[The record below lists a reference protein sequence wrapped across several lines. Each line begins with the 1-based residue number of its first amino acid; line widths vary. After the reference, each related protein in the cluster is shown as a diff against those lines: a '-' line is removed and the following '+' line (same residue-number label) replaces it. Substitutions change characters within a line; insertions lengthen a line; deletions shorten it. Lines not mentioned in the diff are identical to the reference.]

1 MAKKKIVAEVA
12 DPAEVAIVSELDAVK
27 TMTMDELVSKYN
39 KLSAT
44 PMEGEFAS
52 LIKGRNA
59 VKKLMGVS
67 FQHPRSP
74 KAGIGKFA
82 KEMLLD
88 GQTNAQVLAA
98 VKDQFPEAK
107 TTMGCIGYYRA
118 KLVFEGKL
126 EAAPRKAKA
135 AEPADDLQAAA

>member
-1 MAKKKIVAEVA
+1 MAKKKAVEVVEA
-12 DPAEVAIVSELDAVK
+12 VEVTALDSLK

-39 KLSAT
+39 ELSAT

-98 VKDQFPEAK
+98 VKDSFPEAK

-126 EAAPRKAKA
+126 EATPRKTKA
-135 AEPADDLQAAA
+135 AAPAEELQEAA

>member
-1 MAKKKIVAEVA
+1 MAKKKAVEAVEAVEVTA
-12 DPAEVAIVSELDAVK
+12 LGSLK
-27 TMTMDELVSKYN
+27 TMTMDELVAKYN
-39 KLSAT
+39 ELSAT

-98 VKDQFPEAK
+98 VKDSFPEAK

-135 AEPADDLQAAA
+135 EAAPAEELQEAA

>member
-1 MAKKKIVAEVA
+1 MAKKKVVEAVEAVEVTA
-12 DPAEVAIVSELDAVK
+12 LGSLK
-27 TMTMDELVSKYN
+27 TMTMDELVAKYN
-39 KLSAT
+39 ELSAT

-98 VKDQFPEAK
+98 VKDSFPEAK

-135 AEPADDLQAAA
+135 AAPAEELQEAA